1 MESVT
6 VSRVLDA
13 PVETVRDRVTAVGPF
28 MRKAG
33 FDEVTTDGS
42 RFTIRNS
49 VGLATIELECEVVD
63 ADCALAF
70 EQREGIFETMETRY
84 ELEEVDAGTKI
95 TARTTFSLDLAIF
108 GEILDSTVVKR
119 KRRSELETQLDALEA
134 SIGGDE
140 QDHPQ
145 STGS

>member
-28 MRKAG
+28 MRMAG
-33 FDEVTTDGS
+33 FDAVTVDGS
-42 RFTIRNS
+42 TFTIHNS
-49 VGLATIELECEVVD
+49 VGLATIELECEVVE

-84 ELEEVDAGTKI
+84 ELEAVDAGTKI

-119 KRRSELETQLDALEA
+119 KRRSELETQLDGLEA
-134 SIGGDE
+134 SLAGDE
-140 QDHPQ
+140 QPHPR
-145 STGS
+145 SADS